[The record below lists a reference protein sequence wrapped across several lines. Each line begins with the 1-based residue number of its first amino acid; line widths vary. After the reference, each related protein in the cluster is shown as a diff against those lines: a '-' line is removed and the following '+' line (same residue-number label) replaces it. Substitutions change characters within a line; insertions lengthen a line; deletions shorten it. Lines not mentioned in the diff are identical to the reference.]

1 MVSNIKL
8 SVTKRISSAP
18 GRKSVSLAIRR
29 NTMISKLKF
38 GMPALVVMM
47 GIATPAFATVLE
59 TGTAANTYGWNSP
72 QANAISGGSSGLHAF
87 AGVPRA
93 HVRSGL
99 HAFARVPRAHFQSGL
114 HSFARVPRA
123 HVRSGR
129 RAFDMV
135 PRAAFGSDD
144 PSATGGG
151 SIGYNSYEGRDS

>member
-1 MVSNIKL
+1 
-8 SVTKRISSAP
+8 
-18 GRKSVSLAIRR
+18 
-29 NTMISKLKF
+29 MISKLKF

-93 HVRSGL
+93 RLRSGLHAFARVPRAHLRSGL

-114 HSFARVPRA
+114 HAFARVPRA